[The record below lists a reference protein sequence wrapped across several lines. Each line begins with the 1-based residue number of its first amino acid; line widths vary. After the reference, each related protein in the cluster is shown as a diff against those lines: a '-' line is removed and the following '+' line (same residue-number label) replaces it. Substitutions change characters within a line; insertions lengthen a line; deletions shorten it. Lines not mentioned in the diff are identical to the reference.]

1 MCEHQKHNIAHRMS
15 QERKISSS
23 WHGRDK
29 HSLPCLL
36 GSLGS
41 TLQASYFL
49 FHTPSHLPITPNW
62 TLTESYQ
69 YSFHCLSWTWPFHTL
84 CLRLKPQAGSPL
96 DYCNSILNNWTII
109 IFPPVFPKSES
120 KGHCQSHPTEVWG
133 SWQSSGNW
141 VYRPIILFF
150 FNFLGRAVWQKA
162 LADYLSNKHVF
173 LPSSPQAITSLLVV
187 QTAKRLVISPPLQLE
202 VTWF

>member
-1 MCEHQKHNIAHRMS
+1 MCEHQKHSVAHRMS
-15 QERKISSS
+15 RERKTSSS

-49 FHTPSHLPITPNW
+49 FHTPSRLPITRSWILTESYTPSPLPITPNW
-62 TLTESYQ
+62 TLAESYQ

-84 CLRLKPQAGSPL
+84 CLRPKPQAGSPL

-109 IFPPVFPKSES
+109 ILPPVFPKSES
-120 KGHCQSHPTEVWG
+120 KGHCQSHPTQVWG

-141 VYRPIILFF
+141 VYRPITLFF
-150 FNFLGRAVWQKA
+150 
-162 LADYLSNKHVF
+162 
-173 LPSSPQAITSLLVV
+173 
-187 QTAKRLVISPPLQLE
+187 
-202 VTWF
+202 